1 MPIVSGRAEKK
12 WFQRSLHLKGP
23 SSISKW
29 RSVTLDSHTKHS
41 YWVIRR
47 IRLNDADGVWMQRV
61 SEAEVEVAS
70 AQMLV
75 RDWSDLTAAAR
86 KARFGYTL
94 HISGHFWSQS
104 RTQTFTHN
112 HNAKSCDEEYASQ
125 KRADSSDQT
134 WPLRF
139 SCILCFMDMQ
149 GHWMIKQGME
159 DKRQRDDTFLSLCSE
174 SKIARSQELVYYYYY
189 HLSINTN
196 TLSLAWLLTC
206 VSCTSYPAK
215 EAYHYTI
222 AHI

>member
-1 MPIVSGRAEKK
+1 
-12 WFQRSLHLKGP
+12 
-23 SSISKW
+23 
-29 RSVTLDSHTKHS
+29 
-41 YWVIRR
+41 
-47 IRLNDADGVWMQRV
+47 MQRA
-61 SEAEVEVAS
+61 SECRDAEVEVAA

-112 HNAKSCDEEYASQ
+112 HNAKSCNEEYASQ
-125 KRADSSDQT
+125 KRADRSDHT
-134 WPLRF
+134 RPLRL

-149 GHWMIKQGME
+149 GHWMVKQGME
-159 DKRQRDDTFLSLCSE
+159 DKRQRDDTLLSLCSE

-189 HLSINTN
+189 YYYHLSINTN
-196 TLSLAWLLTC
+196 PFSLAWLLTC
-206 VSCTSYPAK
+206 VSRTRYPAK
-215 EAYHYTI
+215 EAYRYTV